1 MNGGNETSW
10 PWYWRSQ
17 QDGQHDQIKRN
28 GIDINDGLKRNG
40 RRTYSHWRLGN
51 RSSDVRELSLILLL
65 LRKSRLRLTRPLKAL
80 ASMCWMSFFDKY
92 LSGDN
97 QIYSTATLFSLLFSL
112 FIYLF
117 LFFSIWTRQNEEG
130 DVQEAQELLVAEH
143 FSRDRLHVVLLQ
155 VSAFSRWLTSKKPIR
170 KMRRWRSLNS
180 ILALFPEK
188 CSGWTRSG
196 RYPICCCWLK
206 FWNRKP
212 MVHCYWLSSV
222 VCDRIH

>member
-112 FIYLF
+112 FIYFIFFFFRFEQGKMKRVTYKKRRSFWWRNTSAAIDCMLF
-117 LFFSIWTRQNEEG
+117 CSKCLHFRVDWHQRNPLGRWGGGVHLIQYLHYFQKGVAAER
-130 DVQEAQELLVAEH
+130 EAADI
-143 FSRDRLHVVLLQ
+143 RYAVV
-155 VSAFSRWLTSKKPIR
+155 
-170 KMRRWRSLNS
+170 
-180 ILALFPEK
+180 
-188 CSGWTRSG
+188 G
-196 RYPICCCWLK
+196 
-206 FWNRKP
+206 
-212 MVHCYWLSSV
+212 
-222 VCDRIH
+222 